1 MGKYNLKEMNKI
13 LVEKIKSDE
22 KIIEIFIQDCIKVGV
37 DPREAIKRANIAKST
52 IENYRRK
59 QPKQFDNLAAM
70 YKAKDEL
77 EAMQKEVEKV
87 KKKYDDKSE

>member
-1 MGKYNLKEMNKI
+1 MAKYNMEDYNRKI
-13 LVEKIKSDE
+13 VEKIKASD
-22 KIIEIFIQDCIKVGV
+22 KIIEIFIQDCYKVGV
-37 DPREAIKRANIAKST
+37 DPREAIERAKVAKST

-70 YKAKDEL
+70 YKAMSEL

-87 KKKYDDKSE
+87 KKKYD